1 MRDYP
6 LTKLQNDLIKFFIS
20 FMEEN
25 FYQPTLYDM
34 AANWSVTPAT
44 IHQRLKSMQKKGYL
58 TMTGRRGIALS
69 GCKIKITE
77 EKDGR

>member
-1 MRDYP
+1 MED
-6 LTKLQNDLIKFFIS
+6 LTHLQKELRKYIIS
-20 FMEEN
+20 FMEKN